1 MKKIIVF
8 FVSSICYISG
18 TQAGVSVD
26 PVQMYILNQGKQ
38 KTTTVTFESKDE
50 VEKKIFEIKAFKWTQ
65 KENGENVLEPDNSLI
80 INPKNFILQPGG
92 KQTIRVGFNRPLE
105 SVLEGQQEGT
115 WRIMI
120 DEIPQAVKE
129 SSVNFLMSFNLP
141 LFVGKQEEIKLKFN
155 IDNNKL
161 VATNLANSHIQI
173 SNLKI
178 VDANKKDV
186 FTSDTMNYLLAKKT
200 MSYDLNTIKISNPN
214 KYYVQIFTDKND
226 KMVELKLSD

>member
-26 PVQMYILNQGKQ
+26 PVQMYILNKGKQ

-50 VEKKIFEIKAFKWTQ
+50 LEKKIFEIKAFKWTQ
-65 KENGENVLEPDNSLI
+65 KDNGENVLEPDNSLI

-141 LFVGKQEEIKLKFN
+141 LFVGKQEDIQLKFN
-155 IDNNKL
+155 IANNKL

-200 MSYDLNTIKISNPN
+200 MSYDLNTTKITNPN